1 MPKLIISSDGV
12 VIKEVQLTKERTT
25 LGRRPYNDIVI
36 DNLALSGEH
45 AVLKMNGSEVY
56 LEDLAS
62 TNGTYV
68 NGKAIKQQLLA
79 HNDTIEVGKHTIRF
93 LSEPAGAVFD
103 KTMVMRSPVV
113 KPVPQPEPV
122 GRAAIKILSGT
133 AAGREVAFVKVV
145 TTMGKPGVAVVS
157 ITRRP
162 HGYAVAVVEGVN
174 RPTLNE
180 RPLGNAPEMLKH
192 GDILELAGTKMQF
205 VLG

>member
-1 MPKLIISSDGV
+1 MPKLIISLDGV

-45 AVLKMNGSEVY
+45 AVLKMNGSDVY

-68 NGKAIKQQLLA
+68 NGKAIKQQQLV
-79 HNDTIEVGKHTIRF
+79 HNDTIEVGKHSIRF
-93 LSEPAGAVFD
+93 LSEPAGSGFD
-103 KTMVMRSPVV
+103 KTMVFRSPVA
-113 KPVPQPEPV
+113 KPALAPEPV
-122 GRAAIKILSGT
+122 GRAAIKILSGS
-133 AAGREVAFVKVV
+133 AAGREVVFTKVV

-180 RPLGNAPEMLKH
+180 QPLGASPVMLKH

>member
-1 MPKLIISSDGV
+1 MPKLIVTMDGV
-12 VIKEVQLTKERTT
+12 AIKEVQLVKDRTT

-36 DNLALSGEH
+36 DSLALSGEH
-45 AVLKMNGSEVY
+45 AVLKMSGSDVF
-56 LEDLAS
+56 LEDLDS

-68 NGKAIKQQLLA
+68 NGKPIKQQQLN
-79 HNDTIEVGKHTIRF
+79 HNDTIEVGKHKIKF
-93 LSEPAGAVFD
+93 LSESAGVGFD

-113 KPVPQPEPV
+113 KPVAQSEPI
-122 GRAAIKILSGT
+122 GHAAIKILSGA
-133 AAGREVAFVKVV
+133 AAGREVVFVKVV
-145 TTMGKPGVAVVS
+145 TTIGKPGVAVVS

-180 RPLGNAPEMLKH
+180 KTLGASPVMLKH

-205 VLG
+205 VLV